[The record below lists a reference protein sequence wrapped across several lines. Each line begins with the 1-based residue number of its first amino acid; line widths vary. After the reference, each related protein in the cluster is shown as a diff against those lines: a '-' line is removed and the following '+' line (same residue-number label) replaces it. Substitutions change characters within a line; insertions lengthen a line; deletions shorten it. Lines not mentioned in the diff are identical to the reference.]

1 MIDWNQTDPY
11 WLTQVKEFLAAE
23 PPPRSL
29 TPGVEQQTAEAI
41 QALRSGRAAAAEAAA
56 RTAINASGEH
66 PAAVAFSLSLLACSL
81 LGQGD
86 ISGAA
91 QAVTRASHYAPHHP
105 ALTYSA
111 GLIELRRGR
120 IDAAAALFER
130 AVDLSPAIG
139 HAWAGLAIIRSLQQD
154 HHGTELA
161 ARRALELNVP
171 LGGRLV
177 ELALLQATYHLGK
190 PIEGACDFSSLRQA
204 PDSLIAQFL
213 PRLPPVPEGAFDHP
227 ADGRPILFIYAD
239 HTYVIKHAMPLML
252 SLKAVATTCRIH
264 LHVANPGYQL
274 QPLLARLSQILAGIP
289 LVVST
294 ETVQPSHFAAAPP
307 IYHSCV
313 RFVRCHS
320 LLQRARQPV
329 LMLDADLL
337 ARGDPHGI
345 FKNAPTADVI
355 LPESK
360 HDPLWGRIF
369 AGGVGLRPTPG
380 GLAYAARVAALIL
393 DNLIKQTGRWFLD
406 QIALQICRDFV
417 PPGTTFALPT
427 KQSIAS
433 RTFAAEAFFSS
444 VVNEQKEADNAHT
457 RLKRHLVDEAKLSA
471 LVAPR
476 EYRTGLISTP
486 QGPLLVDEVDTVIGR
501 SLRET
506 GSWCPQEIHLL
517 SQLIGPGQTVV
528 DGGANIGTHTVAF
541 AKVVGSHGR
550 VFAFE
555 PQRLVFQQLAGNLAL
570 NRLTNVFAFQKG
582 LGSEGGTS
590 HVDAPKFENNIGA
603 VRLCGPEARTLE
615 QVDIML
621 LDDLDLDAC
630 HLIKLDVEEM
640 EHAALTGAA
649 KTIARHRPVLS
660 VENHNADPNSPLARL
675 IHQYGY
681 RMFWLGVATK
691 NSNLLCL
698 PNESPVWVKSLEP
711 LIPS

>member
-1 MIDWNQTDPY
+1 M
-11 WLTQVKEFLAAE
+11 
-23 PPPRSL
+23 
-29 TPGVEQQTAEAI
+29 
-41 QALRSGRAAAAEAAA
+41 
-56 RTAINASGEH
+56 
-66 PAAVAFSLSLLACSL
+66 
-81 LGQGD
+81 
-86 ISGAA
+86 
-91 QAVTRASHYAPHHP
+91 
-105 ALTYSA
+105 
-111 GLIELRRGR
+111 
-120 IDAAAALFER
+120 
-130 AVDLSPAIG
+130 
-139 HAWAGLAIIRSLQQD
+139 
-154 HHGTELA
+154 
-161 ARRALELNVP
+161 
-171 LGGRLV
+171 
-177 ELALLQATYHLGK
+177 
-190 PIEGACDFSSLRQA
+190 
-204 PDSLIAQFL
+204 
-213 PRLPPVPEGAFDHP
+213 
-227 ADGRPILFIYAD
+227 
-239 HTYVIKHAMPLML
+239 
-252 SLKAVATTCRIH
+252 
-264 LHVANPGYQL
+264 
-274 QPLLARLSQILAGIP
+274 
-289 LVVST
+289 
-294 ETVQPSHFAAAPP
+294 
-307 IYHSCV
+307 
-313 RFVRCHS
+313 
-320 LLQRARQPV
+320 
-329 LMLDADLL
+329 
-337 ARGDPHGI
+337 
-345 FKNAPTADVI
+345 
-355 LPESK
+355 
-360 HDPLWGRIF
+360 
-369 AGGVGLRPTPG
+369 
-380 GLAYAARVAALIL
+380 
-393 DNLIKQTGRWFLD
+393 
-406 QIALQICRDFV
+406 
-417 PPGTTFALPT
+417 
-427 KQSIAS
+427 
-433 RTFAAEAFFSS
+433 
-444 VVNEQKEADNAHT
+444 NEQKEADNAHT